1 MGELGPRVGTRQLG
15 PESWDQRAGRVV
27 TRRGDKT
34 IRTGKL
40 GLENWDRRVGTI
52 ELGEL
57 GPGVDPLFQGDP
69 STTAPLVEMA
79 RLQARLVEREL
90 ELSEQR
96 REAETFLRYEIFSCF

>member
-27 TRRGDKT
+27 TRRWDKT
-34 IRTGKL
+34 VRTGEL

-57 GPGVDPLFQGDP
+57 GPGVGDGTRQLGP
-69 STTAPLVEMA
+69 ESWQSWDQDLGPENWESWDQKVG
-79 RLQARLVEREL
+79 
-90 ELSEQR
+90 SE
-96 REAETFLRYEIFSCF
+96 S